1 MTVSRTLSGT
11 ERLWLVADRMH
22 PPFVNQLVIE
32 LDGALPPEPAL
43 RRAMEVA
50 AAAHPGAR
58 ARVRG
63 ALWGRRWE
71 VVGEAPPVRTVDGS
85 AWSGHDPDHAGFLLD
100 PLPPEHG
107 PTVELLRVE
116 GPLPRLVLRSHHAL
130 MDGGGTTLFALDLAR
145 SMRGEPLTGSE
156 LASTRDVDLAR
167 AAGAR
172 RFQPRPLTAGAP
184 TGPPSGPPGPT
195 TWRRVRH
202 AGPTRALLPRLAV
215 ALHEASRTFTDA
227 PLVVQ
232 VPVDLRRHAPGLR
245 STANLT
251 GLVYLDVD
259 AALREP
265 SPVAALRDAL
275 DRLAAG
281 PEAGEDLLGAELLR
295 WIPEAW
301 LAALGRR
308 NLLREARA
316 GRYPHAAVI
325 SNLGRMDL
333 DALRMPGMQP
343 RRAFWIPPAGPGQ
356 RLFLTMTGGPDG
368 VELCAAMADAYADAG
383 RLDALLTGIL
393 RSLQQGPA

>member
-1 MTVSRTLSGT
+1 MVAPLPEDAGFDELFAAWRSASADFLDLVTPLSQAEWDAPT
-11 ERLWLVADRMH
+11 
-22 PPFVNQLVIE
+22 
-32 LDGALPPEPAL
+32 ALPGWTVGDIVAHVGWIEGMLIGEFDPPHEP
-43 RRAMEVA
+43 
-50 AAAHPGAR
+50 
-58 ARVRG
+58 
-63 ALWGRRWE
+63 
-71 VVGEAPPVRTVDGS
+71 D
-85 AWSGHDPDHAGFLLD
+85 WSTLPHAI
-100 PLPPEHG
+100 
-107 PTVELLRVE
+107 
-116 GPLPRLVLRSHHAL
+116 
-130 MDGGGTTLFALDLAR
+130 
-145 SMRGEPLTGSE
+145 
-156 LASTRDVDLAR
+156 
-167 AAGAR
+167 
-172 RFQPRPLTAGAP
+172 
-184 TGPPSGPPGPT
+184 
-195 TWRRVRH
+195 
-202 AGPTRALLPRLAV
+202 
-215 ALHEASRTFTDA
+215 TDFGKITE
-227 PLVVQ
+227 

-333 DALRMPGMQP
+333 DALRMPGVQP